1 MQYDNLPKDLKEN
14 GKYCLWKY
22 EERNGQDKPTKVPY
36 QINGRR
42 AQPNN
47 IRTFSDLASVLKLIN
62 QYDGMG
68 IGVFEDFSAIDVDH

>member
-1 MQYDNLPKDLKEN
+1 MKYDNLPKDLKEN

-22 EERNGQDKPTKVPY
+22 EKEMVRTNYKVPY

-47 IRTFSDLASVLKLIN
+47 IKTFSDLASVLKLIN
-62 QYDGMG
+62 QYDGIG
-68 IGVFEDFSAIDVDH
+68 IESLIFLCH